1 MSLQRKLTGIGLTL
15 GLVLTFG
22 VAAFAQ
28 DGASQQQDNG
38 AQQQGPFGGRG
49 GKRRGG
55 GGGRRGPGAM
65 MRLMKQLNLSDA
77 QQQQIHAIHER
88 LQANVKPQREE
99 MRRLRESSQG
109 QPSADTVA
117 RIEALHTEMG
127 RAMRATHEEI
137 LAVLTQEQR
146 TQLEQL
152 VRERKARHE
161 ERRGRRQDMP
171 DDNDNQ

>member
-15 GLVLTFG
+15 GLILSFS

-28 DGASQQQDNG
+28 DGASQQQENG
-38 AQQQGPFGGRG
+38 AQQQGPFEGRG
-49 GKRRGG
+49 GRRRGEG
-55 GGGRRGPGAM
+55 KRGPGGV

-77 QQQQIHAIHER
+77 QQQQIRAIHER
-88 LQANVKPQREE
+88 LQASVKPQRQE

-109 QPSADTVA
+109 EPNADTIA

-152 VRERKARHE
+152 VRDRKARHA
-161 ERRGRRQDMP
+161 ERRGRRSDMM
-171 DDNDNQ
+171 DDDDQ

>member
-15 GLVLTFG
+15 GLALTFN

-28 DGASQQQDNG
+28 EGAQQQDNG

-49 GKRRGG
+49 GKRRGGG

-77 QQQQIHAIHER
+77 QQQQIHAIQER
-88 LQANVKPQREE
+88 LQASVKPQREE

-117 RIEALHTEMG
+117 RIETLHTEMG
-127 RAMRATHEEI
+127 RTMRATHEEI
-137 LAVLTQEQR
+137 LAVLTPEQR

-152 VRERKARHE
+152 VRERKARHD
-161 ERRGRRQDMP
+161 ERRSRRQDMP